1 MIIPNSWEWDR
12 LRTYV
17 LYPESAKMSALH
29 LAAAGFEYVG
39 NGIRSTVMC
48 VSCRQ
53 GIDLDLEEWMPAD
66 VFQEIHQQSSPA
78 CDFVNRERHMVER
91 ASNSAAASSAVSHIQ
106 DDDVSKNTH
115 QNEIGI
121 KRNKSDGGASGGRGR
136 EGVTAKLSPVPRER
150 QARMRY
156 RSKQARLKTF
166 DKRQSVFPVDV
177 RKMAMC
183 GLYDTGEGDCVR
195 CFSCGGGL
203 KNWRI
208 NDHPC
213 IEHIRSYPNCSFVKK
228 QKSPEFYS
236 AVMYLNAC
244 FSSKD
249 QITKSMVKAHMLHKA
264 RAEILTLT
272 EENETFSRRLQ
283 CRSCGVDLFGIVC
296 GMLVMRPKYP
306 VMCGVWPLD

>member
-1 MIIPNSWEWDR
+1 
-12 LRTYV
+12 
-17 LYPESAKMSALH
+17 MSALH

-39 NGIRSTVMC
+39 NGIRSIVMC

-53 GIDLDLEEWMPAD
+53 TIDLDLDEWMPAD
-66 VFQEIHQQSSPA
+66 VFQEIHQQSFPA
-78 CDFVNRERHMVER
+78 CDFVNREKHMVEM
-91 ASNSAAASSAVSHIQ
+91 ASNSAAASSTGSNNQ
-106 DDDVSKNTH
+106 DEDVSKNVL
-115 QNEIGI
+115 QNEKEIGI
-121 KRNKSDGGASGGRGR
+121 KRNESDGGASGERGR
-136 EGVTAKLSPVPRER
+136 ECVTAKLSPVPRER
-150 QARMRY
+150 QARIRY
-156 RSKQARLKTF
+156 KSKPARLKTF

-236 AVMYLNAC
+236 AVMYLNTC

-249 QITKSMVKAHMLHKA
+249 QVSL
-264 RAEILTLT
+264 R
-272 EENETFSRRLQ
+272 
-283 CRSCGVDLFGIVC
+283 
-296 GMLVMRPKYP
+296 
-306 VMCGVWPLD
+306 